1 MTRASGYWMRI
12 VFGLPRSSNTITR
25 SRSSGEGGVRGGG
38 FDLALWVTS
47 PGPDLDVVGGFGF
60 SVVTLCRRFTSRRRI
75 AEARI
80 GTLTVA
86 LPAFAALAYVVRRGR
101 GTPGER
107 RHRSPERE
115 CSP

>member
-38 FDLALWVTS
+38 FDLALWVKS

-80 GTLTVA
+80 GSLTVA